1 MEVLDK
7 YVNTKTLVQ
16 QQIASFDDF
25 IYHSLQSI
33 IDEVGYVANDTHEIQ
48 FGKVHISRVSI
59 SELDGTTHIV
69 YPDEVRLRNLSYSS
83 SLFVDIT
90 LTQGDKK
97 QVFEK
102 CFMGKVPMMVGTKYC
117 NTQIAPQENKECE
130 WDPGGYFIINGN
142 EKVLISQEK
151 MNNNRVYVFHKNTTK
166 YSTAAELRS
175 LQEGDT
181 KSTST
186 IVMNVSVPNAD
197 LEQYI
202 RINIPFMRCELCV
215 FVIFHIYGYEAFGDF
230 IDSFENEQFEYI
242 LFPSLQEYKTII
254 EKFDVF
260 EYLNKR
266 LINSAKPGEEKQHIL
281 SLFDRQFLPHI
292 GTDDS
297 EDTRHKKVSL
307 LGYMIEQLIQ
317 TNLGWRS
324 EDDRDHY
331 KNKRIDTAGFLMAGL
346 FRQLMKKMLKDMKSS
361 LIKTTET
368 NIVNISHLMKTKYI
382 TNGFKYSLATGNW
395 GSGNNTMNMRTG
407 VSQVLNRHSYIST
420 LSHLRRINSPIGKD
434 GKLTTPRHLH
444 GSHAFRI
451 CPCETP
457 EGAACGLV
465 KNIALTTHISIGQS
479 SQSVKEIIKSLDI
492 IDIRGT
498 HRIFV
503 NGYLMGS
510 CDNESTT
517 FLVAHLRAMKR
528 RCDINPET
536 GIVHDISNREIRV
549 YTDPGRCLRP
559 LFLIQDNKLLY
570 DEKIHKTWEWDK
582 LLSNGIVEFVDPDEE
597 EEALIAMKP
606 VNLEEQKPYTHCEI
620 HPSMLLGVCA
630 SIIPFPDHNQSP
642 RNCYQ
647 SAMGKQAIGIPI
659 SNHNDRIDSYSHVL
673 WYPQK
678 PLVATQMTKNIG
690 YDALPSGENA
700 IVAIACYTG
709 YNQEDSVIMNQS
721 SIDRGLFRTYFYRT
735 YKDEQKQS
743 GNFAKESFEKP
754 EKSTTVAM
762 KFGEYSGIDKDG
774 FASPGTLLEN
784 EAVVIGKTLGMQT
797 PSALG
802 HTKKDISTTIKHNE
816 NGYVDKVILTTN
828 EQGLNLVK
836 TQVRSMRVPMVGD
849 KFASRHAQKGTIG
862 MTYRQEDMPFT
873 SDGIN
878 PDIIVNPHA
887 MPSRMTIAQLIE
899 CIMGKVCS
907 IKGEYGDAT
916 PFSDLDP
923 EDIAN
928 ELGSL
933 GFQKYGF
940 ETMYNG
946 MTGEKMEAKIFI
958 GPTYYQRLKHM
969 VNDKIHSRSRGPIQ
983 ILTRQPVEGRSRDGG
998 LRFGEMERDAI
1009 ISHGAS
1015 SFLKERLFDHSDAY
1029 NLPVCKT
1036 CGMMATIDYSTGVG
1050 TCQICKNDRDVV
1062 NTQIPYA
1069 CKLLFQELMSMSIV
1083 PKIII

>member
-1 MEVLDK
+1 MDVLNK
-7 YVNTKTLVQ
+7 YVNLKNLVQ
-16 QQIASFDDF
+16 QQVSSFNDF
-25 IYHSLQSI
+25 ISSTLQI
-33 IDEVGYVANDTHEIQ
+33 IINEVGTVSNETHEIQ
-48 FGKVHISRVSI
+48 FGKVYISRVTV
-59 SELDGTTHIV
+59 SELDGTNHVV

-83 SLFVDIT
+83 SMFVDIT
-90 LTQGDKK
+90 LKHGDK
-97 QVFEK
+97 VELFEK
-102 CFMGKVPMMVGTKYC
+102 CYLGKVPIMVGSMYC
-117 NTQIAPQENKECE
+117 NTQLAPQENKECE
-130 WDPGGYFIINGN
+130 YDPGGYFIINGN

-151 MNNNRVYVFHKNTTK
+151 MNNNRVYVFNKNTSK
-166 YSTAAELRS
+166 YTTSAELRS
-175 LQEGDT
+175 LAEGDT

-186 IVMNVSVPNAD
+186 IVLNMTVQNTE
-197 LEQYI
+197 LEQFV
-202 RINIPFMRCELCV
+202 RMNIPFMKYELCV
-215 FVIFHIYGYEAFGDF
+215 FVIFDVFEHEDFGRF
-230 IDSFENEQFEYI
+230 IDSFDNEQFEYA
-242 LFPSLQEYKTII
+242 LFSSIQEYGII
-254 EKFDVF
+254 RSKYDI
-260 EYLNKR
+260 YDYINKK
-266 LINSAKPGEEKQHIL
+266 LVNQAKPGEEKKHVQ
-281 SLFDRQFLPHI
+281 SLFDKQFLPHLGI
-292 GTDDS
+292 DDS
-297 EDTRHKKVSL
+297 EDTRLKKVQL

-317 TNLGWRS
+317 THIGWRS

-346 FRQLMKKMLKDMKSS
+346 FRQLMKKMLKDMKTS
-361 LIKTTET
+361 LCKTNEGT
-368 NIVNISHLMKTKYI
+368 IVNISNLLKTKFI

-457 EGAACGLV
+457 EGQACGLV
-465 KNIALTTHISIGQS
+465 KNISLTTHISIGQS
-479 SQSVKEIIKSLDI
+479 SDAVRDI
-492 IDIRGT
+492 INNMNVIVDRGT

-510 CDNESTT
+510 CVEVDRTVE
-517 FLVAHLRAMKR
+517 HLRRMKR
-528 RCDINPET
+528 SCCINPET
-536 GIVHDISNREIRV
+536 GIVNDEQNKEIRV

-559 LFLIQDNKLLY
+559 LFLVDGKLLY
-570 DEKIHKTWEWDK
+570 DEEKHRDMTWEQ
-582 LLSNGIVEFVDPDEE
+582 LLASGTVEFVDPDEE
-597 EEALIAMKP
+597 EESLVAMKP
-606 VNLEEQKPYTHCEI
+606 RDIEENPDKKYTHCEI
-620 HPSMLLGVCA
+620 HPSLMMGVCA
-630 SIIPFPDHNQSP
+630 SLIPFPDHNQSP

-647 SAMGKQAIGIPI
+647 SAMGKQAIGIPT
-659 SNHNDRIDSYSHVL
+659 SNHDERIDSFSHVL

-678 PLVATQMTKNIG
+678 PLISTAVTENVG
-690 YDALPSGENA
+690 YNALPSGENA
-700 IVAIACYTG
+700 IVAICCYTG
-709 YNQEDSVIMNQS
+709 YNQEDSIIMNQS
-721 SIDRGLFRTYFYRT
+721 SIERGLFRTFFYRT

-743 GNFAKESFEKP
+743 GNFAKEIFEKP
-754 EKSTTVAM
+754 EKANTVAM
-762 KFGEYSGIDKDG
+762 KFGDYSKLDADG
-774 FASPGTLLEN
+774 FVPPGTWLEN
-784 EAVVIGKTLGMQT
+784 EAVVIGKTLGMQN

-802 HTKKDISTTIKHNE
+802 HTKKDTSTTIKHNE
-816 NGYVDKVILTTN
+816 DGYVDKVILSTN
-828 EQGLNLVK
+828 EQGLSLVK

-873 SDGIN
+873 SHGIS

-899 CIMGKVCS
+899 CIMGKTCAL
-907 IKGEYGDAT
+907 KGKYGDAT
-916 PFSDLDP
+916 PFSDMNPD
-923 EDIAN
+923 DIAD
-928 ELGSL
+928 ELHHL

-946 MTGEKMEAKIFI
+946 MTGEKMEAKVFI

-1015 SFLKERLFDHSDAY
+1015 AFLKERLFDHSDAY
-1029 NLPVCKT
+1029 NLPVCKS
-1036 CGMMATIDYSTGVG
+1036 CGMMAVIDYNTNIG
-1050 TCQICKNDRDVV
+1050 TCKLCKNERDVV
-1062 NTQIPYA
+1062 NVQIPYA

-1083 PKIII
+1083 PKIMI

>member
-7 YVNTKTLVQ
+7 YINIKTLVQ
-16 QQIASFDDF
+16 QQVASFDDF
-25 IYHSLQSI
+25 IYHSIQSI
-33 IDEVGYVANDTHEIQ
+33 IDEVGCVAHDAHTIQ
-48 FGKVHISRVSI
+48 FGKVHISRVFV

-69 YPDEVRLRNLSYSS
+69 YPDEVRKRNLSYSS

-90 LTQGDKK
+90 LTQGEKT

-102 CFMGKVPMMVGTKYC
+102 CFMGKVPMMVGSMYC
-117 NTQIAPQENKECE
+117 NTQIAPQENKECQH
-130 WDPGGYFIINGN
+130 DPGGYFIVNGN

-166 YSTAAELRS
+166 YSTSAELRS

-186 IVMNVSVPNAD
+186 IVMNVTVQNAE
-197 LEQYI
+197 LEQFV

-215 FVIFHIYGYEAFGDF
+215 FLVFHVFGYGDTFGEY
-230 IDSFENEQFEYI
+230 IDHFKDEQFAYT
-242 LFPSLQEYKTII
+242 LFPSLQEYSTITKGY
-254 EKFDVF
+254 EVF
-260 EYLNKR
+260 EYMNRR
-266 LINSAKPGEEKQHIL
+266 LVHPAKPGEEQEKVM
-281 SLFDRQFLPHI
+281 SLFDTQFLPHI
-292 GTDDS
+292 GTDNS

-307 LGYMIEQLIQ
+307 FGYMLEQLMQ
-317 TNLGWRS
+317 THLRWRND
-324 EDDRDHY
+324 DDRDHY

-346 FRQLMKKMLKDMKSS
+346 FRQLMKKMLKDMKSA
-361 LIKTTET
+361 LIKTTDT
-368 NIVNISHLMKTKYI
+368 NIINISNLMKTKYI

-407 VSQVLNRHSYIST
+407 VSQVLSRHSYIST

-457 EGAACGLV
+457 EGQACGLV

-479 SQSVKEIIKSLDI
+479 SQSIKEIIERMDV
-492 IDIRGT
+492 IRMKGAY
-498 HRIFV
+498 RVFV
-503 NGYLMGS
+503 NGYLMGN
-510 CDNESTT
+510 CDDVTCIVQE
-517 FLVAHLRAMKR
+517 LRRLKR
-528 RCDINPET
+528 MCEINPET
-536 GIVHDISNREIRV
+536 GIVHDVSNKEMRV

-559 LFLIQDNKLLY
+559 LFLVENNVLVYDPVKHKEHTWDQLLASGV
-570 DEKIHKTWEWDK
+570 I
-582 LLSNGIVEFVDPDEE
+582 EFVDPDEE

-606 VNLEEQKPYTHCEI
+606 KNLEEKKPYTHCEI
-620 HPSMLLGVCA
+620 HPSLMLGVCA

-647 SAMGKQAIGIPI
+647 SAMGKQAIGLPI
-659 SNHNDRIDSYSHVL
+659 SNQNDRIDSFSHVL

-678 PLVATQMTKNIG
+678 PLVATKMTENIG
-690 YDALPSGENA
+690 YNALPSGENA

-721 SIDRGLFRTYFYRT
+721 SIDRGLFRTFFYRT

-743 GNFAKESFEKP
+743 GNFAKEQFERPDK
-754 EKSTTVAM
+754 KTTVSM
-762 KFGEYSGIDKDG
+762 KFGAYDHLDVDG
-774 FASPGTLLEN
+774 FVNPGVLLKN
-784 EAVVIGKTLGMQT
+784 EAIVIGKTLGMQT
-797 PSALG
+797 ASALG

-816 NGYVDKVILTTN
+816 DGYVDKVVLTTN
-828 EQGLNLVK
+828 EQGLHLVK
-836 TQVRSMRVPMVGD
+836 TQIRSMRVPTVGD

-862 MTYRQEDMPFT
+862 MTYRMEDMPFT
-873 SDGIN
+873 SEGIT
-878 PDIIVNPHA
+878 PDIVVNPHA

-899 CIMGKVCS
+899 CIMGKVCA
-907 IKGEYGDAT
+907 IKGTYGDAT
-916 PFSDLDP
+916 PFSDLNP

-946 MTGEKMEAKIFI
+946 MTGEKMDVQIFI

-1009 ISHGAS
+1009 IAHGAS

-1029 NLPVCKT
+1029 NLPVCKS
-1036 CGMMATIDYSTGVG
+1036 CGMMATIDYTTNVG
-1050 TCQICKNDRDVV
+1050 TCHVCKNDRDVV

>member
-25 IYHSLQSI
+25 ICHSLQSI
-33 IDEVGYVANDTHEIQ
+33 IDEVGHVANDTHEIL

-90 LTQGDKK
+90 LTQGDK
-97 QVFEK
+97 QQLFEK
-102 CFMGKVPMMVGTKYC
+102 CFMGKVPMMVGSKYC
-117 NTQIAPQENKECE
+117 NTQIAPQHNKECQL
-130 WDPGGYFIINGN
+130 DPGGYFIINGN

-166 YSTAAELRS
+166 YSTSAELRS

-197 LEQYI
+197 LEQYV

-242 LFPSLQEYKTII
+242 LFPSLQEFKMIT
-254 EKFDVF
+254 EKYDIF
-260 EYLNKR
+260 EYINRR
-266 LINSAKPGEEKQHIL
+266 LVNSAKPGEEKEYIL
-281 SLFDRQFLPHI
+281 SLFDKQFLPHI

-297 EDTRHKKVSL
+297 DDTRHKKVSL

-368 NIVNISHLMKTKYI
+368 NIVNISNLMKTKYI

-479 SQSVKEIIKSLDI
+479 SQSIKEIIKSLDI
-492 IDIRGT
+492 IDTRGT

-510 CDNESTT
+510 CDDESTH
-517 FLVAHLRAMKR
+517 FLVAHLRTMKR

-536 GIVHDISNREIRV
+536 GIVHDISNGEIRV

-559 LFLIQDNKLLY
+559 LFLVQDNKLLY
-570 DEKIHKTWEWDK
+570 DEKVHKTWEWDK
-582 LLSNGIVEFVDPDEE
+582 LLSNGVVEFVDPDEE

-606 VNLEEQKPYTHCEI
+606 NNLEERKPYTHCEI

-709 YNQEDSVIMNQS
+709 
-721 SIDRGLFRTYFYRT
+721 
-735 YKDEQKQS
+735 
-743 GNFAKESFEKP
+743 
-754 EKSTTVAM
+754 
-762 KFGEYSGIDKDG
+762 
-774 FASPGTLLEN
+774 
-784 EAVVIGKTLGMQT
+784 
-797 PSALG
+797 
-802 HTKKDISTTIKHNE
+802 
-816 NGYVDKVILTTN
+816 
-828 EQGLNLVK
+828 
-836 TQVRSMRVPMVGD
+836 
-849 KFASRHAQKGTIG
+849 
-862 MTYRQEDMPFT
+862 
-873 SDGIN
+873 
-878 PDIIVNPHA
+878 
-887 MPSRMTIAQLIE
+887 
-899 CIMGKVCS
+899 
-907 IKGEYGDAT
+907 
-916 PFSDLDP
+916 
-923 EDIAN
+923 
-928 ELGSL
+928 
-933 GFQKYGF
+933 
-940 ETMYNG
+940 
-946 MTGEKMEAKIFI
+946 
-958 GPTYYQRLKHM
+958 
-969 VNDKIHSRSRGPIQ
+969 
-983 ILTRQPVEGRSRDGG
+983 
-998 LRFGEMERDAI
+998 LRF
-1009 ISHGAS
+1009 S
-1015 SFLKERLFDHSDAY
+1015 SCL
-1029 NLPVCKT
+1029 C
-1036 CGMMATIDYSTGVG
+1036 
-1050 TCQICKNDRDVV
+1050 
-1062 NTQIPYA
+1062 
-1069 CKLLFQELMSMSIV
+1069 
-1083 PKIII
+1083 